1 MIVPDVNL
9 LVYAH
14 DVQAPGHSAARQWW
28 ESTLNSPIRVGLG
41 WVVVL
46 GFIRVTTHPSIL
58 KNPLT
63 VMEATERISSWLL
76 CANVGLLDPSRDHWE
91 QLRQMLDR
99 IGVAGNLTTD
109 AHLAVLAMEH
119 NAEIHSSD
127 HDFGRFPG
135 LRWEDPLKKAKSM

>member
-28 ESTLNSPIRVGLG
+28 ESTLNSSVRVGLA

-46 GFIRVTTHPSIL
+46 GFVRVTTHPSIL

-63 VMEATERISSWLL
+63 VSEATERISGWLL
-76 CANVGLLDPSRDHWE
+76 RGNVGLLEPARGHWE
-91 QLRQMLDR
+91 ELRQTLAR
-99 IGVAGNLTTD
+99 VGVAGNLTTD
-109 AHLAVLAMEH
+109 AHLAVLAREH
-119 NAEIHSSD
+119 DAELYSSD

-135 LRWEDPLKKAKSM
+135 LRWKNPLQEGR